1 MGSALDCTRPRS
13 MEVKPHIRLVIIY
26 GIAMA
31 AGALV
36 LEWLEVQF
44 LLKRFST
51 EIYVVILCGLF
62 TGLGVWIGYR
72 LTRRNPIRP
81 FEVNTNALTYMGIS
95 GRESDV
101 LTLLATGHSN
111 QEIADQ
117 LFISPNTVKTH
128 LHQLYQKL
136 DVSRRG
142 QAVRKARSLRLVP

>member
-1 MGSALDCTRPRS
+1 M
-13 MEVKPHIRLVIIY
+13 KPHIRLVVIY

-62 TGLGVWIGYR
+62 TGLGVWIGHR
-72 LTRRNPIRP
+72 LTRRAPINPFVI
-81 FEVNTNALTYMGIS
+81 NTMALTYLGIS
-95 GRESDV
+95 ERESDV

-128 LHQLYQKL
+128 VHKLYQKL
-136 DVSRRG
+136 EVSRRG
-142 QAVRKARSLRLVP
+142 QAVQKARSLHLVH

>member
-1 MGSALDCTRPRS
+1 
-13 MEVKPHIRLVIIY
+13 MEVKPHIRLVVIY

-62 TGLGVWIGYR
+62 TGLGVWIGHR
-72 LTRRNPIRP
+72 LTRRTPIKP
-81 FEVNTNALTYMGIS
+81 FEINTMALTYLGIS
-95 GRESDV
+95 ERESDV
-101 LTLLATGHSN
+101 LTLLAAGHSN
-111 QEIADQ
+111 QEIANR

-128 LHQLYQKL
+128 LHNLYQRL

-142 QAVRKARSLRLVP
+142 QAVQKARSLHLVP